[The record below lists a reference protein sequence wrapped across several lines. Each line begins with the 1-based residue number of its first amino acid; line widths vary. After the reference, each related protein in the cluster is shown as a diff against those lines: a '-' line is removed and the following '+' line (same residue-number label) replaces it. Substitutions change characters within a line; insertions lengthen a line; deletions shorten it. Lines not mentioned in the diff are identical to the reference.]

1 MHYDLLLFLSSS
13 ISVVGCV
20 HKHYP
25 CKCKSDARLGGFERP
40 DMCQLHSAITKCC
53 CFVDGIRDIQW
64 DIYENC
70 LAQEIWIRFDEETF
84 KFHFSALNK
93 M

>member
-1 MHYDLLLFLSSS
+1 
-13 ISVVGCV
+13 
-20 HKHYP
+20 
-25 CKCKSDARLGGFERP
+25 
-40 DMCQLHSAITKCC
+40 MCELHSAITKCC

-70 LAQEIWIRFDEETF
+70 LAQEIWIRLDEETF